1 MSKLKRKQELELR
14 ELFGERVSFRPV
26 ERRLYGH
33 DIAAFPSLLR
43 PLVGR
48 RVPDAVV
55 QPASEDELVALVQ
68 WASANR
74 VPLTPRGKATSG
86 YGGAVPVRHG
96 VVVDFYR
103 LNRILAVNT
112 AATTVTAQAGVVW
125 ERLEEQLAGSGLA
138 LRLYPTSFPASTVG
152 GWLAQGGA
160 GIGSFEMGWFRDHVV
175 SARVVLADG
184 EVREFAGDELAVIA
198 DAEGTTGLISAVTLH
213 VQPKDEI
220 EVAAVGSPDGHAL
233 QRLTEALVRERLPI
247 WSLVFINPQMA
258 ELKNRS
264 PLPTRRGQP
273 PPERVL
279 LPGAYIT
286 TLAFRARDRAE
297 VLGALPRLAAACDSE
312 LLSER
317 IAHHEWE
324 HRSRL
329 MTIKRLGPSLVP
341 TEVVVPLRA
350 LGAVMAEI
358 ERKVQQPL
366 VEEGL
371 VIRDGGR
378 GEPEAV
384 LLGFIPSDQRKFR
397 YNLVFSLVLT
407 TLKTAEA
414 HGGRAYT
421 TGLYFAGKA
430 RQVLGAERL
439 RRLKAFKARVDPQG
453 ILNPRKVMG
462 NGLLGVALRVA
473 SAIEPALRPFGN
485 YVTTQVGERPTAPV
499 RGVPADVA
507 WYAHSCSQCGY
518 CTEVCPQF
526 RGSGWES
533 DSPRGKWYWLQEHM
547 AGREEWDPSTV
558 ASMLACTTCEA
569 CDHACS
575 AVLPIEASWMKMRSV
590 LVTEQGRSTFPI
602 FELMADSLRRE
613 GNCWLRPRAQRTAWM
628 PEDLLAAHGPGR
640 RADVLY
646 LTGCTA
652 CYAERDI
659 CLGTARLLDAA
670 GVPFAVLG
678 ELENCCGMP
687 MLMAGK
693 TDLFADNLRHNLRA
707 VREAGAR
714 ELILSCP
721 ACYLM
726 WRHTYPE
733 WAQKLGIAF
742 DIQVRHST
750 QLLAERIQA
759 GKFAFPA
766 PGGPP
771 RKVTW
776 HDACHLGRASGI
788 FEAPRTVIRA
798 VPNVTLTEMAHH
810 HDAARCCGGGVSLV
824 RDPKVAFA
832 LAREVL
838 DEARATG
845 ATMLLSAC
853 PCCQLQLR
861 LAGDAGVKVVDLA
874 HFAAEALG
882 HAMPD
887 PSADVR
893 RLWTELAGRAPAAS
907 PDVPGATGQQGG
919 SL

>member
-1 MSKLKRKQELELR
+1 MSRLKHKQERELC
-14 ELFGERVSFRPV
+14 ELFGERVSLRAV

-33 DIAAFPSLLR
+33 DIAALPSLLR
-43 PLVGR
+43 PLIGPC
-48 RVPDAVV
+48 VPDAVV
-55 QPASEDELVALVQ
+55 QPASEEELAALVT
-68 WASANR
+68 WASANH

-86 YGGAVPVRHG
+86 YGGVLPVRRG
-96 VVVDFYR
+96 VVVDFHR
-103 LNRILAVNT
+103 LDRVLAVNPT
-112 AATTVTAQAGVVW
+112 AMTATVQAGVIW
-125 ERLEEQLAGSGLA
+125 ECLEEHLAGVGLA
-138 LRLYPTSFPASTVG
+138 LRLYPTSFPGSTVG

-175 SARVVLADG
+175 SARVVLPRG

-198 DAEGTTGLISAVTLH
+198 DAEGTTGLISTVTLR
-213 VQPKDEI
+213 VRPRDEI
-220 EVAAVGSPDGHAL
+220 GLAAVGSPDGHAL
-233 QRLTEALVRERLPI
+233 QRLAEALVRERVPI

-258 ELKNRS
+258 EMKNRS

-286 TLAFRARDRAE
+286 TLAFRDRDRAE
-297 VLGALPRLAAACDSE
+297 VLAALPRLVASCDSE

-317 IAHHEWE
+317 IARHEWE

-329 MTIKRLGPSLVP
+329 MAIKRLGPSLVP

-350 LGAVMAEI
+350 LGDVMAEI

-384 LLGFIPSDQRKFR
+384 LLGFIPSDQRKFS
-397 YNLVFSLVLT
+397 YNFVFSLVLT
-407 TLKTAEA
+407 TLKIAES
-414 HGGRAYT
+414 HGGRPYT
-421 TGLYFAGKA
+421 TGLYFAAKA
-430 RQVLGAERL
+430 GQVLGPERL
-439 RRLKAFKARVDPQG
+439 RRLKAFKAQVDPGG
-453 ILNPRKVMG
+453 ILNPRKVTG
-462 NGLLGVALRVA
+462 NGLLGVALGAA
-473 SAIEPALRPFGN
+473 SAAERALRPFGN
-485 YVTTQVGERPTAPV
+485 YVTTQVGERPSAPV
-499 RGVPADVA
+499 RGIPADIA

-526 RGSGWES
+526 RASGWES
-533 DSPRGKWYWLQEHM
+533 DSPRGKWYWLREHV
-547 AGREEWDPSTV
+547 AGRQEWDAATV

-569 CDHACS
+569 CDRACS
-575 AVLPIEASWMKMRSV
+575 AVLPIEESWMKMRSV
-590 LVTEQGRSTFPI
+590 LVTEQGQSTFPI
-602 FELMADSLRRE
+602 FELMAESLRRE
-613 GNCWLRPRAQRTAWM
+613 GNTWLRPRAERLAWM
-628 PEDLLAAHGPGR
+628 PPDLRAAHGPGR
-640 RADVLY
+640 RAEVLY

-652 CYAERDI
+652 SYAERDI

-693 TDLFADNLRHNLRA
+693 TDLFVENLRHNIRT

-714 ELILSCP
+714 ELIFSCP

-733 WAQKLGIAF
+733 WAARLGIAF
-742 DIQVRHST
+742 DIPVRHYT

-759 GKFAFPA
+759 GTFAFPT

-776 HDACHLGRASGI
+776 HDACHLGRASGV
-788 FEAPRTVIRA
+788 FEPPRTLIRA
-798 VPNVTLTEMAHH
+798 IPGVELVELAHH
-810 HDAARCCGGGVSLV
+810 HDASRCCGGGVTLV
-824 RDPKVAFA
+824 RDPKAAFA

-838 DEARATG
+838 DEAVATG
-845 ATMLLSAC
+845 AATLLSAC
-853 PCCQLQLR
+853 PCCQLQFR
-861 LAGDAGVKVVDLA
+861 LAGDNGIEVTDLA
-874 HFAAEALG
+874 HFAAAALG
-882 HAMPD
+882 HDLPD
-887 PSADVR
+887 PGQEVR
-893 RLWTELAGRAPAAS
+893 RLWADLAARAPARS
-907 PDVPGATGQQGG
+907 PEAE
-919 SL
+919 